1 MWRAVCCRGLR
12 RGVPGLRPISLSLQG
27 FSEPIGSWTGRG
39 SLHCLIFTIPDICGA
54 NMGAGYDQSV
64 LHFFPSG
71 VTTMK
76 RNLKT
81 LLLAA
86 TAGAM
91 MTMAA
96 GAMAQAPA
104 GGPGAGPPGGGPG
117 RGGFGG
123 PVDRASTIQRFG
135 LGDASLKLTDAQ
147 KGEIDKAA
155 DAYVAAMGKVP
166 AAAPGGP
173 PSPEVQAAR
182 TKARD
187 DFTAAVNKVLNDE
200 QRKTFEAAQ
209 ASRRGGPGGG
219 MGGPPGGGA
228 PGGGRPPGQ

>member
-1 MWRAVCCRGLR
+1 
-12 RGVPGLRPISLSLQG
+12 
-27 FSEPIGSWTGRG
+27 
-39 SLHCLIFTIPDICGA
+39 
-54 NMGAGYDQSV
+54 
-64 LHFFPSG
+64 
-71 VTTMK
+71 MK
-76 RNLKT
+76 GNLKT

-86 TAGAM
+86 AAGAM

-104 GGPGAGPPGGGPG
+104 GGPGAGPPRGGPG
-117 RGGFGG
+117 TGA
-123 PVDRASTIQRFG
+123 PLDRAGAIQRFG
-135 LGDASLKLTDAQ
+135 LGDAALKLTDAQ
-147 KGEIDKAA
+147 KAEIDKAA
-155 DAYVAAMGKVP
+155 DAYVAAMGKLP
-166 AAAPGGP
+166 AMTPGSP
-173 PSPEVQAAR
+173 PSPEAQAAR
-182 TKARD
+182 TKVRD